1 VRRREYGGA
10 HIDYIQK
17 RCYYYGVQLDQNWK
31 YHFSPFEMF
40 ETRTC
45 PAQTGWLCAVGAFAC
60 GPVFQ
65 LGMGIYY

>member
-45 PAQTGWLCAVGAFAC
+45 PAQTG
-60 GPVFQ
+60 
-65 LGMGIYY
+65 